1 MTMTIMT
8 TIGKFM
14 HECFI
19 QIIHPYM
26 FSPLAP
32 LFLFSQVH
40 GLFFFNQLKTHT
52 DMNISYQF
60 YLYMVVIYIYI
71 YVCGIYIFSLVII
84 SWAWVAY
91 QKATREPP
99 SFLSK
104 LVAYSS
110 SSRGW
115 VFMRFSSFMFVFSQ
129 YCHLCTWVT
138 ILLRFHGCRF
148 PVQGRH
154 YLIAGVLFL

>member
-1 MTMTIMT
+1 MTMTMMMM
-8 TIGKFM
+8 IGKFM
-14 HECFI
+14 HECCI
-19 QIIHPYM
+19 QIIHPYV
-26 FSPLAP
+26 FSPLVP
-32 LFLFSQVH
+32 FLFLLSQIH

-60 YLYMVVIYIYI
+60 YLVRL
-71 YVCGIYIFSLVII
+71 YIFSLVII

-91 QKATREPP
+91 QKATREPS

-104 LVAYSS
+104 LIAYSS

-115 VFMRFSSFMFVFSQ
+115 VFMRFSSFMFVINQ

-148 PVQGRH
+148 PIQRRY
-154 YLIAGVLFL
+154 YLIVDVLFL